1 MNEIKQVKSELRL
14 KEWAGLIAEC
24 QSSTQTVKAWCLEH
38 DMNPK
43 SYYYWL
49 KKVRLRAL
57 KELEQNNPIKSN
69 TDRRESGIGFKP
81 LEIAGPAL
89 STGAAVTVHLTNATL
104 EVTRGTDRETIE
116 AVLLA
121 LKTVC

>member
-1 MNEIKQVKSELRL
+1 MDNVMKVRSEVHM

-24 QSSTQTVKAWCLEH
+24 QSSTQTVKGWCEEH
-38 DMNPK
+38 GINTK

-49 KKVRLRAL
+49 RKIRLRTL
-57 KELEQNNPIKSN
+57 QNMPEYDSEVPVAQHDGAIS
-69 TDRRESGIGFKP
+69 FKP
-81 LEIAGPAL
+81 LEIEGTAL
-89 STGAAVTVHLTNATL
+89 AAGAAVTVRLPNATL
-104 EVTRGTDRETIE
+104 EVSRGTDRETIE